1 MARTRTKQ
9 EVRDF
14 LNGLVGQR
22 VNAKSGIY
30 SGQCVSLIKALLE
43 FFDMPNPYAGRGN
56 AISVN
61 DTLLRE
67 GLATNGKG
75 WLTIVVNR
83 DMGRI
88 FENGVWNNY
97 GHIWIDLQGEANF
110 EQNGAKALYTT
121 KNTRPIS
128 QGQQFINLDNYIK
141 EDDMPDIVNKDTS
154 RIIRHGVLAR
164 NGLDGRAYALNGSD
178 QPDGKEPWEGA
189 PLTNQLIQDIFL
201 SPEGRQW
208 RDSGD
213 SNSVNGINA
222 RLRSIP
228 GLQSQVTD
236 ANTKVDN
243 LTRVVEV
250 KDKVIE
256 AQDKKIYDL
265 EAENAKLKAAAD
277 ADQEAGD
284 NFLRRLGQFLVKYIP
299 GLK

>member
-97 GHIWIDLQGEANF
+97 GHIWIDLAGEANF

-128 QGQQFINLDNYIK
+128 QGQQFVNFDKYIT
-141 EDDMPDIVNKDTS
+141 ENDDMITANDTAPVRIVMSEIEGWDMNAVHS
-154 RIIRHGVLAR
+154 GSV
-164 NGLDGRAYALNGSD
+164 DGFIMGAW
-178 QPDGKEPWEGA
+178 QGKKWTDFIWHCWNVQKTKRGH
-189 PLTNQLIQDIFL
+189 LINQINQLNAQVQSL
-201 SPEGRQW
+201 S
-208 RDSGD
+208 
-213 SNSVNGINA
+213 
-222 RLRSIP
+222 
-228 GLQSQVTD
+228 
-236 ANTKVDN
+236 
-243 LTRVVEV
+243 TRPTQAELESLKQAALV
-250 KDKVIE
+250 
-256 AQDKKIYDL
+256 AQ
-265 EAENAKLKAAAD
+265 AEAD
-277 ADQEAGD
+277 AAEKTAAEAVAKANELVKQNEED
-284 NFLRRLGQFLVKYIP
+284 KANADTWLRRLGQFLAKYWVA
-299 GLK
+299 K

>member
-1 MARTRTKQ
+1 MARTKQ

-14 LNGLVGQR
+14 LNSQVGQR

-43 FFDMPNPYAGRGN
+43 FLGVPNPYAGRGN

-67 GLATNGKG
+67 GIAANGGG

-128 QGQQFINLDNYIK
+128 QGQQFVNFDKYIT
-141 EDDMPDIVNKDTS
+141 ENDDMITKDDVAPVRIVMSEVEGWDMNQIHSGSAD
-154 RIIRHGVLAR
+154 
-164 NGLDGRAYALNGSD
+164 GLIMGAW
-178 QPDGKEPWEGA
+178 QGKRWTDFIWHCWNVQKTKRGH
-189 PLTNQLIQDIFL
+189 LINQINQLNAQVQSL
-201 SPEGRQW
+201 S
-208 RDSGD
+208 
-213 SNSVNGINA
+213 
-222 RLRSIP
+222 
-228 GLQSQVTD
+228 
-236 ANTKVDN
+236 
-243 LTRVVEV
+243 TRPTQAELESLKQAALV
-250 KDKVIE
+250 
-256 AQDKKIYDL
+256 AQ
-265 EAENAKLKAAAD
+265 AEAD
-277 ADQEAGD
+277 AAEKTAAEAVAKANELVKQNEED
-284 NFLRRLGQFLVKYIP
+284 KANADTWLRRLGQFLAKYWVA
-299 GLK
+299 K

>member
-43 FFDMPNPYAGRGN
+43 FFDLPNPYAGRGN

-110 EQNGAKALYTT
+110 EQNGARALYTT

-128 QGQQFINLDNYIK
+128 QGQQFVNLDKYIT
-141 EDDMPDIVNKDTS
+141 ENDDMITANDT
-154 RIIRHGVLAR
+154 
-164 NGLDGRAYALNGSD
+164 
-178 QPDGKEPWEGA
+178 A
-189 PLTNQLIQDIFL
+189 P
-201 SPEGRQW
+201 
-208 RDSGD
+208 
-213 SNSVNGINA
+213 V
-222 RLRSIP
+222 
-228 GLQSQVTD
+228 
-236 ANTKVDN
+236 
-243 LTRVVEV
+243 RVVMSEV
-250 KDKVIE
+250 EGWDLHAIHSGKHDSQIMGAWQGKTWQQFIMHCWTVQPKHRGYLVEDINKLTTQINELSKRPTQAELDALKVTA
-256 AQDKKIYDL
+256 AQAQANAD
-265 EAENAKLKAAAD
+265 EAEKTAAEAVAKANELVKQNEEDKANAD
-277 ADQEAGD
+277 TW
-284 NFLRRLGQFLVKYIP
+284 LRRLGQFLAKYWVA
-299 GLK
+299 K